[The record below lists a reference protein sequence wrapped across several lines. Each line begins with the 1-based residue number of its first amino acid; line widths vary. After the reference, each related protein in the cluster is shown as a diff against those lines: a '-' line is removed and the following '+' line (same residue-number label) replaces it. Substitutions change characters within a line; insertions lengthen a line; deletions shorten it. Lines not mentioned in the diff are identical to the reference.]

1 MPEGQP
7 RSRFSLAGRS
17 SILDARID
25 AARRDLADVRL
36 AQRVFAPHYAL
47 SVPRTAGRSTPLL
60 GRAGAPETVRSEVL
74 AGEPFDA
81 LEFAGSYIWGTS
93 PIDGSVGFVD
103 ADAFTAFWAPTHVV
117 AVRSA
122 NLRASP
128 SSDAKLLGAL
138 PMGSCVAATSA
149 GDSMF
154 EVDGGYVDADALLPL
169 DALTL
174 DTATVAERL
183 LGVPAQPGGRS
194 GAGVDAAGLI
204 FLALHLAGADAPR
217 FLDLQSAELGMA
229 LIEAAPFV
237 RGQILFF
244 QDQAAIVTDAETAI
258 HVAGDAVARAPIATL
273 VAAHGTILRRRQP

>member
-17 SILDARID
+17 SILDARVD

-47 SVPRTAGRSTPLL
+47 AVPRTAGRSTPLL
-60 GRAGAPETVRSEVL
+60 ARAGAPETVQSEVL

-81 LEFAGSYIWGTS
+81 LEFSGNSIWGVS

-103 ADAFTAFWAPTHVV
+103 ADAFTAFWAPTHIV
-117 AVRSA
+117 AVRGA
-122 NLRASP
+122 RLRAMP
-128 SSDAKLLGAL
+128 SADGESLGTL
-138 PMGSCVAATSA
+138 PMGSCVAATPA
-149 GDSMF
+149 GESMV

-174 DTATVAERL
+174 DIAAVAERL
-183 LGVPAQPGGRS
+183 LGVPAQAGGRS
-194 GAGVDAAGLI
+194 GAGVDAAGLN

-244 QDQAAIVTDAETAI
+244 EDHAAIVTDAEAAI
-258 HVAGDAVARAPIATL
+258 HVGADAVARAPIAAL
-273 VAAHGTILRRRQP
+273 IAAHGPIVRRRQP